1 MLYGGHRAAILDS
14 RPHHAVNTASD
25 ANSLI
30 EEFSLPSKT
39 KTPKEERVRAFSISI
54 KQSEGTISTMARVKK
69 WISTSVEIL
78 FFDVYIALAF
88 GSSLE
93 SYESFVRLV
102 MTEVFQSNV
111 GPCSVVLMAPSPQ
124 DKNSVSSCEKAY
136 FTNEFDIMVTRL
148 NRFVAETFRT
158 CIKGMRVNAI
168 RPGYVHGTA
177 KIPSLPHGDRDR
189 IVLRRVGHI
198 DEVASAAC
206 FLASQDASYV
216 TGVVLKVDGGFQTN
230 IFK

>member
-1 MLYGGHRAAILDS
+1 
-14 RPHHAVNTASD
+14 
-25 ANSLI
+25 
-30 EEFSLPSKT
+30 
-39 KTPKEERVRAFSISI
+39 
-54 KQSEGTISTMARVKK
+54 
-69 WISTSVEIL
+69 
-78 FFDVYIALAF
+78 
-88 GSSLE
+88 
-93 SYESFVRLV
+93 
-102 MTEVFQSNV
+102 
-111 GPCSVVLMAPSPQ
+111 MAPSPQ

-158 CIKGMRVNAI
+158 CVKGMRVNAI

-216 TGVVLKVDGGFQTN
+216 TGVVLKVDGGFQTD